1 MKVLVTYN
9 IPRKSFAKLGKEHTI
24 TMPEGEYFTTEELIK
39 LVPDYDVILGIFTR
53 TIDNAVIDR
62 AGEDA

>member
-9 IPRKSFAKLGKEHTI
+9 IPRESFAKLGKEHTI

-39 LVPDYDVILGIFTR
+39 LVPDYDVILGIFTVQSITPLSR
-53 TIDNAVIDR
+53 PGKN
-62 AGEDA
+62 

>member
-9 IPRKSFAKLGKEHTI
+9 IPRESFAKLGKEHTI

-39 LVPDYDVILGIFTR
+39 LVPDYDVILRRLSPARSITPLSKP
-53 TIDNAVIDR
+53 
-62 AGEDA
+62 EKS

>member
-9 IPRKSFAKLGKEHTI
+9 IPRESFAKLGKEHTI

-39 LVPDYDVILGIFTR
+39 LVPDYDVILGIFTPH
-53 TIDNAVIDR
+53 DR
-62 AGEDA
+62 

>member
-9 IPRKSFAKLGKEHTI
+9 IPRESFAKLGKEHTI

-39 LVPDYDVILGIFTR
+39 LVPDYDVIPVSYTHL
-53 TIDNAVIDR
+53 R
-62 AGEDA
+62 AHET

>member
-9 IPRKSFAKLGKEHTI
+9 IPRESFAKLGKEHTI

-39 LVPDYDVILGIFTR
+39 LVPDSRHLHPH
-53 TIDNAVIDR
+53 DR
-62 AGEDA
+62 